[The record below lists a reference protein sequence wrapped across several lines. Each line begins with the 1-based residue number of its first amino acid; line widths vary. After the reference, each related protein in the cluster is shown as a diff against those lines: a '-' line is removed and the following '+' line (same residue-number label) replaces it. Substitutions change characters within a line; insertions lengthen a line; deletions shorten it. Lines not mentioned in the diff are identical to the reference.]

1 LITGGSGADFGK
13 IVLAVWKSGFSFF
26 YFTGSFG
33 MVTHHLPECLNF
45 FAMNKNFIVVIILCM
60 GCTSAQINQTLGDVN
75 KTLGG
80 DKPLT
85 SAEVADG
92 LKEALI
98 KGISNGSDIVSQLDG
113 YFKNPE
119 IKIPFPPDVKRVED
133 RLRQI
138 GLGNE
143 VDKFVM
149 TLNRGAEDAAKE
161 AKPIFIAA
169 IKQMTIQDAFGIL
182 RGEQDAATQYLKRT
196 TSSLLKEKF
205 KPVIANSLQKVNA
218 TKYYGD
224 IVTRYNQI
232 PTVQKVNPELDD
244 YATDRAIEGLFFM
257 IAKEEQ
263 NIRANPAARTTEIL
277 RRVFGSQ
284 N

>member
-1 LITGGSGADFGK
+1 MKKVLFLSALVLGA
-13 IVLAVWKSGFSFF
+13 
-26 YFTGSFG
+26 
-33 MVTHHLPECLNF
+33 
-45 FAMNKNFIVVIILCM
+45 
-60 GCTSAQINQTLGDVN
+60 CTAAQINQTIGDVN

-80 DKPLT
+80 SSTPLT
-85 SAEVADG
+85 TAEVTQG

-98 KGISNGSDIVSQLDG
+98 KGISTGSDLASQLDG

-119 IKIPFPPDVKRVED
+119 IKIPFPPEVKKVED

-169 IKQMTIQDAFGIL
+169 IKSMTIQDAWAIL
-182 RGEQDAATQYLKRT
+182 KGEPDAATQYLQRT
-196 TSSLLKEKF
+196 TSGLLKEKF
-205 KPVIANSLQKVNA
+205 KPVIRQSLNKVNA

-232 PTVQKVNPELDD
+232 PFVQKVNPDLDD
-244 YATDRAIEGLFFM
+244 YATDKAIEGLFVM
-257 IAKEEQ
+257 IAKEEK
-263 NIRANPAARTTEIL
+263 NIRQNPVARTTEIL
-277 RRVFGSQ
+277 KRVFGTQ
-284 N
+284 Q